1 MQYLGID
8 IAKHKHVAGARRED
22 GTPHGKAFE
31 FANDQ
36 AGFKSLLCRM
46 RELGCATDDTLV
58 VMESTGHYWLALWE
72 FLSAHGLEVAVVNP
86 VLTDA
91 FRKADTL
98 RKTKTDRI
106 DAFLIAEYARFKRLG
121 PSRVSPEDA
130 EGLKQLTR
138 YRSQLVRERTALKN
152 RLTSIADR
160 TFPELGGLVG
170 GNDSATMRALMSEC
184 GSAEAIA
191 STDVRTLTK
200 TIREASRGRYGRE
213 KADEVK
219 AAARASVGTTF
230 AAKALAFEA
239 GSVVGLIRRLDEEV
253 KALDE
258 EIARLLDPEIGRI
271 LESVP
276 GIGPVCAS
284 TIAAEVGDPDR
295 FESPRQLFAFAGL
308 ESSKSQSGK
317 FDGDEQHM
325 SKRGSAY
332 LREALMT
339 AADGA
344 RRNDPYF
351 GDYYD
356 SLVARG
362 KHHYVALSAVARKLC
377 GVILA
382 LLRDRREYE
391 PRESVQSARAA
402 EGAAGRVSGP
412 RPSD

>member
-8 IAKHKHVAGARRED
+8 IAKRAHVAGVRAED

-36 AGFKSLLCRM
+36 AGFKSLLSRM
-46 RELGCATDDTLV
+46 RELGCAADGTLV

-72 FLSAHGLEVAVVNP
+72 FLASHGFDVAVVNP

-160 TFPELGGLVG
+160 TFPELSRLVG
-170 GNDSATMRALMSEC
+170 GNDSATMRALMSEY

-191 STDVRTLTK
+191 SADVRTLAG
-200 TIREASRGRYGRE
+200 TIRAASRGRYDRE

-219 AAARASVGTTF
+219 AAAKASVGTTF
-230 AAKALAFEA
+230 AARALAFEA
-239 GSVVGLIRRLDEEV
+239 ASVVGLVRRLDEEV
-253 KALDE
+253 GSLDD
-258 EIARLLDPEIGRI
+258 EISRLLDPEIGRI
-271 LESVP
+271 LQSVP

-295 FESPRQLFAFAGL
+295 FEGPKQLFAFAGL

-325 SKRGSAY
+325 SKRGSSY

-377 GVILA
+377 GVMLA

-391 PRESVQSARAA
+391 PRESVQSVRAA

-412 RPSD
+412 QPSA

>member
-1 MQYLGID
+1 MQYLGVD
-8 IAKHKHVAGARRED
+8 VAKHTHVAAVRRED
-22 GTPHGKAFE
+22 GSPHGKAFE
-31 FANDQ
+31 FSNDQ
-36 AGFKSLLCRM
+36 AGFRSLLARM
-46 RELGCATDDTLV
+46 RELGCEAGDTLV

-72 FLSAHGLEVAVVNP
+72 FLDAHGLDVAVVNP

-160 TFPELGGLVG
+160 TFPELGGMVG
-170 GNDSATMRALMSEC
+170 GNDSATMRALMSEY

-191 STDVRTLTK
+191 STDVRRLAK
-200 TIREASRGRYGRE
+200 TVRTASRGRFGRE

-219 AAARASVGTTF
+219 AAAKSSVGTTF

-239 GSVVGLIRRLDEEV
+239 GSVVGLVRRLDDEV
-253 KALDE
+253 AALDG
-258 EIARLLDPEIGRI
+258 EIGRLLDPEVGRI

-295 FESPRQLFAFAGL
+295 FETPKQLFAFAGL

-391 PRESVQSARAA
+391 PRPSVQSALDAGGA
-402 EGAAGRVSGP
+402 EVRGSGT
-412 RPSD
+412 

>member
-1 MQYLGID
+1 MQYMGID
-8 IAKHKHVAGARRED
+8 IAKHAHVAGARGED

-31 FANDQ
+31 FSNDQ
-36 AGFKSLLCRM
+36 AGFRSLLARM
-46 RELGCATDDTLV
+46 RELGCAADGTLV

-72 FLSAHGLEVAVVNP
+72 FLDAHGFDVAVVNP

-98 RKTKTDRI
+98 RRTKTDRI

-160 TFPELGGLVG
+160 TFPELSRLVG
-170 GNDSATMRALMSEC
+170 GNGSATMRALMSEY

-191 STDVRTLTK
+191 STDVRTLAR
-200 TIREASRGRYGRE
+200 TIRTASRGRYDRD

-219 AAARASVGTTF
+219 AAAKASVGTTF

-239 GSVVGLIRRLDEEV
+239 ASVVGLVRRLDEEV
-253 KALDE
+253 GSLDD
-258 EIARLLDPEIGRI
+258 EIARLLDPEVGRI

-295 FESPRQLFAFAGL
+295 FESPKQLFAFAGL

-325 SKRGSAY
+325 SKRGSSY

-391 PRESVQSARAA
+391 PRRSVQSALA
-402 EGAAGRVSGP
+402 EGGSQG
-412 RPSD
+412 